1 MTDTKEAEL
10 DVRCS
15 DSLEKKDDIAPE
27 DIRDIGANLYA
38 EVERLSPEEI
48 EEEGIRVRK
57 MLDRRILPILY
68 LTFVMQFLDK
78 LSLNYASAY
87 TLIPDLGL
95 EGQRYSWVAAIF
107 YFGYSRP
114 FLIQRSRLR

>member
-57 MLDRRILPILY
+57 MLDRRILPIVRPAGSPVLLIALCCVSVADGSAAQLY
-68 LTFVMQFLDK
+68 LTFVMQFL
-78 LSLNYASAY
+78 
-87 TLIPDLGL
+87 G
-95 EGQRYSWVAAIF
+95 
-107 YFGYSRP
+107 
-114 FLIQRSRLR
+114 

>member
-57 MLDRRILPILY
+57 MLDRRILPI
-68 LTFVMQFLDK
+68 VRPCR
-78 LSLNYASAY
+78 
-87 TLIPDLGL
+87 IPCLADCVVLC
-95 EGQRYSWVAAIF
+95 I
-107 YFGYSRP
+107 SR
-114 FLIQRSRLR
+114 

>member
-57 MLDRRILPILY
+57 MLDRRILPI
-68 LTFVMQFLDK
+68 VCPCR
-78 LSLNYASAY
+78 
-87 TLIPDLGL
+87 IPCLADCVVLC
-95 EGQRYSWVAAIF
+95 I
-107 YFGYSRP
+107 SR
-114 FLIQRSRLR
+114 